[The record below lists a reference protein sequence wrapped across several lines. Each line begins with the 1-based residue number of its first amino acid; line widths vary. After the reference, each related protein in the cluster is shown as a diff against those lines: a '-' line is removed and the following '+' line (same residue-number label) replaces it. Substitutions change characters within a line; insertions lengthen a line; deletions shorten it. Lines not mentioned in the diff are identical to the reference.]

1 MALLRDRTRDEELVR
16 ACLNGDQLAWAE
28 LIRSYQRLIYSVARV
43 LCPDDGDADEIFQ
56 QVCLELYQ
64 RLADVRDVASLP
76 RWLVIVTR
84 RQSVTFLRNCRRT
97 SNLEEQ
103 LPGES
108 RLEAIEHLHA
118 VERALEQMPERC
130 RRLLTELY
138 LSEDSST
145 YAGIAERMRIP
156 IASIGPTR
164 GRCLEKLRAI
174 LRAT

>member
-64 RLADVRDVASLP
+64 ASLP

-97 SNLEEQ
+97 SNLEEH

-108 RLEAIEHLHA
+108 RIEAIEHLHA

-145 YAGIAERMRIP
+145 YATIAERMRIP

>member
-108 RLEAIEHLHA
+108 RLDHLSP
-118 VERALEQMPERC
+118 VLRRRSRQALDTVDGLHHQGGA
-130 RRLLTELY
+130 
-138 LSEDSST
+138 
-145 YAGIAERMRIP
+145 AGP
-156 IASIGPTR
+156 
-164 GRCLEKLRAI
+164 
-174 LRAT
+174 

>member
-1 MALLRDRTRDEELVR
+1 M
-16 ACLNGDQLAWAE
+16 
-28 LIRSYQRLIYSVARV
+28 
-43 LCPDDGDADEIFQ
+43 
-56 QVCLELYQ
+56 
-64 RLADVRDVASLP
+64 
-76 RWLVIVTR
+76 
-84 RQSVTFLRNCRRT
+84 
-97 SNLEEQ
+97 EEQ

-145 YAGIAERMRIP
+145 YARIAERMRIP